1 MVEASEGVSGLL
13 RTGDLVLFAPHGLAG
28 WLPGGL
34 GRRRWKR
41 VALVVRDA
49 EHAEPMIWETSPA
62 GAAGPGV
69 RLRRLAK
76 RLARHRGRISAR
88 RLNRPLD
95 SARCDALAAWRA
107 ELQARREQSSLID
120 LMGAGDDGWL
130 GADEPYLGARLPGE
144 LVAEG
149 YQRIGLL
156 MAPPK
161 GGMAARWYTPS
172 HFAERAQLRLGLDYA
187 LGPEIPLTGTR
198 GTTARP
204 TLTPQPA

>member
-1 MVEASEGVSGLL
+1 MVEAIESVSGSLK
-13 RTGDLVLFAPHGLAG
+13 TGDLVLFAPQGLAS
-28 WLPGGL
+28 WLRL
-34 GRRRWKR
+34 GRRRWKH

-62 GAAGPGV
+62 GAVSPGV

-76 RLARHRGRISAR
+76 RLARYRGRIGAR
-88 RLNRPLD
+88 RLNRPLG
-95 SARCDALAAWRA
+95 SAQCDALAAWRA
-107 ELQARREQSSLID
+107 ELQARRERGSLIG

-130 GADEPYLGARLPGE
+130 GADEPYLGALLPGE

-156 MAPPK
+156 TPPPK
-161 GGMAARWYTPS
+161 GGMAARWYTPN
-172 HFAERAQLRLGLDYA
+172 HFSERARLRLGLDYA

-198 GTTARP
+198 ETTARP